1 MQAKPIFCT
10 PRATKPTNLQ
20 ESALAFSEQGRVC
33 PHLCQDGPELAGIA
47 EDAVLEL
54 HGTFQEANLKIMGC
68 KYFSKQVLGVQ
79 FFLVKISI
87 NLALRVDDDVIN
99 TLPKTKVY

>member
-20 ESALAFSEQGRVC
+20 ESA
-33 PHLCQDGPELAGIA
+33 P
-47 EDAVLEL
+47 VLEL

>member
-1 MQAKPIFCT
+1 MA
-10 PRATKPTNLQ
+10 
-20 ESALAFSEQGRVC
+20 ALEKHACQGR
-33 PHLCQDGPELAGIA
+33 
-47 EDAVLEL
+47 
-54 HGTFQEANLKIMGC
+54 